1 MISQVAF
8 ILGVSVQLAA
18 QVDCVLIEECQSRIA
33 YVVEDGTPVD
43 EHIYFNPVPARKR
56 TDGMFA
62 ATDSC

>member
-8 ILGVSVQLAA
+8 ILGLSVQLAA

-33 YVVEDGTPVD
+33 YVVEDRVPVD
-43 EHIYFNPVPARKR
+43 ERIYLNPLPVRER